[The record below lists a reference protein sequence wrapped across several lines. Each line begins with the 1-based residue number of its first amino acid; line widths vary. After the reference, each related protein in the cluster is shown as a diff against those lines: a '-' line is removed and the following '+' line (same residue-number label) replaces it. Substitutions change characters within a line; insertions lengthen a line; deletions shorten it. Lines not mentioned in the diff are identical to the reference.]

1 MRIAF
6 CGSQGTGKSTL
17 VPLLSERL
25 GLPVLNKTT
34 QEIMNEFGFKSQ
46 NDILKDPAETGVKF
60 QQAMIK
66 SRHDFFMEKNNS
78 GVTDYIT
85 DRTPLDSWAY
95 YLVHNSYYADDS
107 ISDELK
113 ELVKDSSKYFD
124 YVFTLRPGLFK
135 IENNGVRNTK
145 IYYQKTIHTIIQ
157 GNAIDLGYRLIE
169 VPSSVL
175 SVEDRVDWI
184 ADHVKTMEEIK
195 SNFANSKGL
204 G

>member
-34 QEIMNEFGFKSQ
+34 QEIMDEFGFKSQ

-60 QQAMIK
+60 QRAMIK
-66 SRHDFFMEKNNS
+66 SRHDFFMEKNNF
-78 GVTDYIT
+78 GITNYIT

-145 IYYQKTIHTIIQ
+145 VYYQKTIHTIIQ